1 MIRIVITSRTDDV
14 HAAIADHPGL
24 WGCGKTQYE
33 AVGNLVM
40 AHRELFGIEG
50 FDVEPR
56 FPRTYCSHCGGEFG
70 PGNHGF
76 SHCENHA
83 GMERKD

>member
-1 MIRIVITSRTDDV
+1 MTYRPWWDDGSRGDGRDRRVRATEGRVIRIVITSRTDDV

-40 AHRELFGIEG
+40 AHRELHRGI
-50 FDVEPR
+50 R
-56 FPRTYCSHCGGEFG
+56 R
-70 PGNHGF
+70 
-76 SHCENHA
+76 
-83 GMERKD
+83 